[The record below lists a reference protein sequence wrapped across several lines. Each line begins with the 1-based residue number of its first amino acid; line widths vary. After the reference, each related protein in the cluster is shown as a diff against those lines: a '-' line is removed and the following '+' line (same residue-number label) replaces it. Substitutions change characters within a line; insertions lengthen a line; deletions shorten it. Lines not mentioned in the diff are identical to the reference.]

1 MRHVNTTTPAMP
13 ALRLYTV
20 TRIVAKSAPMT
31 TDTPYATLA
40 DWIAREHR
48 EAGVRLIGLNGA
60 QGSGKSTLATKLKHN
75 LADTHG
81 LRLAVLGLDDLY
93 LTHAQ
98 RRQLA
103 DDVHPLLAT
112 RGVPGTHEVA
122 LGIELLRSL
131 CELHSGASLST
142 PRFSKAADD
151 RLPRPD
157 WTQVDGPIDVVLFEG
172 WCVGTPPQTTS
183 ALQTALNTLE
193 AEEDADGIWRRWVN
207 AQLAG
212 PYRQLFA
219 LLQRLI
225 FLQAPDFDCVLSW
238 RLQQEQNDNARDAA
252 AGDGR
257 LMDETA
263 LRRFIAHYERLSR
276 HALAV
281 LPQTADV
288 VVSLTA
294 ERGVRDLRLKPQG

>member
-1 MRHVNTTTPAMP
+1 MP
-13 ALRLYTV
+13 APHLYIV
-20 TRIVAKSAPMT
+20 ARVVAKSASMT
-31 TDTPYATLA
+31 ADTPYATLA
-40 DWIAREHR
+40 DWIAREHH

-60 QGSGKSTLATKLKHN
+60 QGSGKSTLATRLKHC

-93 LTHAQ
+93 LTHSQ

-103 DDVHPLLAT
+103 EDVHPLLAT

-122 LGIELLRSL
+122 LGTELLRRL
-131 CELHSGASLST
+131 RDLHSGESLSI
-142 PRFSKAADD
+142 PRFSKARDD

-172 WCVGTPPQTTS
+172 WCVGTPPQAAT

-212 PYRQLFA
+212 PYQQLFA

-252 AGDGR
+252 VGDGK

-263 LRRFIAHYERLSR
+263 LRRFIAHYERLTR

-281 LPQTADV
+281 LPETADA
-288 VVSLTA
+288 VVSLTP
-294 ERGVRDLRLKPQG
+294 ERAVRALRLEPRG